1 MALRRSLTSAIA
13 TASGAFRPLPAGGG
27 RLPAFLRAAL
37 PEQCAAWRLVSR
49 ARNPHGRA
57 TFEGGE
63 RRMMER
69 SWIPYCGAAP
79 LPGDWLARWNGD
91 PWLLLALGL
100 IALLGL
106 RRDDA
111 PPFRSEEHTSELQS
125 LMRISYAVFCLN
137 KKTTHTCTTT
147 HPYKLS

>member
-91 PWLLLALGL
+91 PWLLLA
-100 IALLGL
+100 
-106 RRDDA
+106 
-111 PPFRSEEHTSELQS
+111 RSEEHTSELQS
-125 LMRISYAVFCLN
+125 LMRISYAVCCLKKK
-137 KKTTHTCTTT
+137 KKTNE
-147 HPYKLS
+147 